1 MAGDHLNNHPI
12 DWVILNFI
20 DFIDLNWDGADGIGW
35 IPQKNTISLLNPY
48 DINPYPLPWYKIPIT
63 KKHSIYPAILDYNIM
78 VYQDLDLKIFEYPT
92 KYHK

>member
-1 MAGDHLNNHPI
+1 MVQMALGESHKKTP
-12 DWVILNFI
+12 FPS
-20 DFIDLNWDGADGIGW
+20 W
-35 IPQKNTISLLNPY
+35 IPMIQ
-48 DINPYPLPWYKIPIT
+48 IPILSHDIKSRLQ